1 MSPLRIVVI
10 AVLLY
15 IAFRLITGGK
25 KNRQPRVDKP
35 EGTDSFPVEDVL
47 MEDPICH
54 SLVPMQQAVKLKHR
68 DTTLYFCSQECCNE
82 FIAQQGEHR

>member
-15 IAFRLITGGK
+15 IAYRMLTGGR
-25 KNRQPRVDKP
+25 KNRESQ
-35 EGTDSFPVEDVL
+35 ENQQSETQEFPVEDVL

-54 SLVPMQQAVKLKHR
+54 SLVPKQQAVTLER
-68 DTTLYFCSQECCNE
+68 RGSTLYFCSHECCNT
-82 FIAQQGEHR
+82 FIAQEGDD